1 MENGRADC
9 PNSVLLKK
17 AKVLSEGQTYHWGVL
32 TYAIMIDNLCPN
44 SVVWIQCHALPPTLV
59 AAILACSKECLYCV
73 FSSRHRIK
81 PAPYQ
86 TNCCDLTRQFLG
98 GWEISLNERSGWGA
112 GKEGYSRANALSSQ
126 INLRPRLQFSC
137 TVFHCCKSLFSTS
150 FWDNFYTSFS
160 VCALSAWHPGM
171 ADRAWTQK

>member
-1 MENGRADC
+1 M
-9 PNSVLLKK
+9 
-17 AKVLSEGQTYHWGVL
+17 SEGQTYHISWGVL
-32 TYAIMIDNLCPN
+32 SLAYAIMIYNLCPN
-44 SVVWIQCHALPPTLV
+44 LVVWIRYHSLPSTLA
-59 AAILACSKECLYCV
+59 AAILDCSKECLYCV

-86 TNCCDLTRQFLG
+86 INCCDLTRQFLG
-98 GWEISLNERSGWGA
+98 GWEISLNERRGWGA
-112 GKEGYSRANALSSQ
+112 GRRGIAEQTHWAQ

-171 ADRAWTQK
+171 ADRAWNTEEIWKWNNRGQL